1 MVDISIIVVT
11 YNSQWDKLK
20 KTIESIICQKNIT
33 FEVVFADDGSEI
45 KWNEKIKESLPESIK
60 YIFADLNEN
69 SGTVSNINNALQY
82 TEGRYIKVISPGD
95 YFNGSLAAR
104 KWVDFMDSTKADVS
118 FCNAIYYKN
127 VDGLVSVLKNK
138 QSPHNV
144 YIYNKADN
152 RKKLFVDYL
161 LANDTILGASVL
173 MDRNVIV
180 SYIAEINK
188 YVKYAE
194 DYMIRL
200 MIFDNRRI
208 IHLDE
213 ELLWY
218 EYGEGVSN
226 GKNQRWASILKDDF
240 DATNYLIE
248 KRQNITEKI
257 QKKYVK
263 YLRLDNKKSI
273 EKKLK
278 KVIMFPSIIWFRG
291 RMKL

>member
-226 GKNQRWASILKDDF
+226 GKNQRWVSILKDDF

>member
-1 MVDISIIVVT
+1 MFDISIIVVT

-20 KTIESIICQKNIT
+20 KTIESIICQKDIT

-45 KWNEKIKESLPESIK
+45 KWNEKIKESLPENIK
-60 YIFADLNEN
+60 YIFADMNEN

-95 YFNGSLAAR
+95 YFNGSLAVR

-138 QSPHNV
+138 QSPHNT
-144 YIYNKADN
+144 YIYNKKDN
-152 RKKLFVDYL
+152 RIKLFVDYL

-180 SYIAEINK
+180 SYITEINK

-208 IHLDE
+208 MHLDE

-248 KRQNITEKI
+248 KRQNLTEKI
-257 QKKYVK
+257 QKKYIK
-263 YLRLDNKKSI
+263 YLRLDDKKSI
-273 EKKLK
+273 EKKFK
-278 KVIMFPSIIWFRG
+278 KVIMFPSTIWFRG